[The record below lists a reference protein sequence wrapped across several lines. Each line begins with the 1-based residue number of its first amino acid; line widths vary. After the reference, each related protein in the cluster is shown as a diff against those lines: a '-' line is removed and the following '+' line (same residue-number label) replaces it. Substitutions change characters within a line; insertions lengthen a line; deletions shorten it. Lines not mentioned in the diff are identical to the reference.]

1 MDLLLKVDTML
12 SGIYK
17 DYLKLVKYLAVGV
30 VGTLADW
37 SVFAVLLSIL
47 DVNYLIAPIIS
58 YSIGTV
64 INYILNRR
72 LTFNNK
78 YKKVHYQFASFLI
91 VALIGLVIQE
101 LVIYGM
107 VEYVFSNDADRWA
120 FAAKVVATF
129 VGFAWTFAANK
140 RVTFKVFQ

>member
-1 MDLLLKVDTML
+1 MEFINKVNAML

-47 DVNYLIAPIIS
+47 DVNYLVAPIIS
-58 YSIGTV
+58 YSVGTV

-72 LTFNNK
+72 FTFNNT

-91 VALIGLVIQE
+91 IALIGLVIQE

-129 VGFAWTFAANK
+129 VGFAWTFVANK
-140 RVTFKVFQ
+140 RITFKVFQ